1 MKYPSFVWVVWSV
14 AGPLNHFNIKFVLRK
29 SLNNRIFWLKKIIP
43 LEKKFVWLPL
53 DRFQNTSEVVSFC
66 HRQKSCSKLQS
77 AASWGSHEY
86 VDNVVLEVA
95 VVDALVVVD
104 KPGSALAGRM
114 LQFVEEKNFKSSKA
128 MSPKPAPL
136 VAKIFDV

>member
-1 MKYPSFVWVVWSV
+1 M
-14 AGPLNHFNIKFVLRK
+14 
-29 SLNNRIFWLKKIIP
+29 
-43 LEKKFVWLPL
+43 
-53 DRFQNTSEVVSFC
+53 SFC

-77 AASWGSHEY
+77 AASWDDHEY
-86 VDNVVLEVA
+86 VDNVVLEVV